1 MSDQYYKSI
10 LLSIFLILGIN
21 FAYYSMSRPEI
32 EVLASRIKFETA
44 QVNVDG
50 PLQPLPTIVSIDQNW
65 RALGKALFHSPLLS
79 HDNSISCASC
89 HDIQQGGDDNFP
101 VSIGINS
108 QIGIRNS
115 PTVLNAALNFR
126 QFWDGRESSLSE
138 QIRGPIHNPVEMGSN
153 FDDIVTKLSSDP
165 TFNSAFLALDANG
178 VTEENITYA
187 IITYQN
193 SLITNN
199 SAIDRFLLGD
209 KDALN
214 EQQLRG
220 LEKFKRFGCITCHQG
235 RNIGGNIYQKLGRI
249 DLAPQNL
256 LLDKG
261 RFNVTKDPNDLHVY
275 KVPSL
280 RNVARTAPYFHDG
293 SISKLEDAVRIMA
306 QLQLG
311 MKMADED
318 VNDIVALLKSFNGTP
333 SEQESN
339 PPLTNLAGQ
348 SINQ

>member
-1 MSDQYYKSI
+1 MSGQYYKSI

-32 EVLASRIKFETA
+32 KKVASRITFETT
-44 QVNVDG
+44 QVKVEG

-79 HDNSISCASC
+79 QDNSISCASC
-89 HDIQQGGDDNFP
+89 HDIKQGGDDNFP

-108 QIGIRNS
+108 QIGTRNS

-126 QFWDGRESSLSE
+126 QFWDGRESSLTE
-138 QIRGPIHNPVEMGSN
+138 QIHGPIHNPIEMGSN
-153 FDDIVTKLSSDP
+153 FSDIINKLSSDP

-178 VTEENITYA
+178 ITEENIIYA

-199 SAIDRFLLGD
+199 SPIDRFLLGD
-209 KDALN
+209 KNALN

-220 LEKFKRFGCITCHQG
+220 LEKFQRFGCVTCHQG

-249 DLAPQNL
+249 DLAPKSL

-261 RFNVTKDPNDLHVY
+261 RFNVTNEPNDLHVY

-280 RNVARTAPYFHDG
+280 RNVALTAPYFHDG
-293 SISKLEDAVRIMA
+293 SISTLEDAVRIMA

-311 MKMADED
+311 MEMADED
-318 VNDIVALLKSFNGTP
+318 VNDIVALLNSFTGKLP
-333 SEQESN
+333 EQENNQPKTEFS
-339 PPLTNLAGQ
+339 GQ
-348 SINQ
+348 GVNQ